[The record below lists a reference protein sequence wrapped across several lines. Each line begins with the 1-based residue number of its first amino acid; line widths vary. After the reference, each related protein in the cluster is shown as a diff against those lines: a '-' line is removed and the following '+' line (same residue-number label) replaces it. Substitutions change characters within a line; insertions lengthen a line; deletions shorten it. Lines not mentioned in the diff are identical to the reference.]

1 MLIIIMNDKNINNYD
16 LYFSKLGSIINSNKN
31 DYKDIRDDVI
41 LYKKEIK
48 NKFNK
53 LFNKYVDLSD
63 NVCETLN
70 NLKTEKY
77 KKHFYYFL
85 SNLIEEIK
93 HIELR
98 KNVQND
104 LSNISLYND
113 IDISNISNINDIN
126 NNIIEINKVIINNDK
141 YKKKVT
147 LDNMIIY
154 NEKDNIKIL
163 PQKKNFRK
171 SKK

>member
-1 MLIIIMNDKNINNYD
+1 MNDKNINNYD
-16 LYFSKLGSIINSNKN
+16 LYFSKLGSIINSKEEK
-31 DYKDIRDDVI
+31 YEDIRDDVI

-53 LFNKYVDLSD
+53 LLNKYVDLSD

-70 NLKTEKY
+70 NLRTEKY

-98 KNVQND
+98 KNIQND
-104 LSNISLYND
+104 LSNINLYSS
-113 IDISNISNINDIN
+113 IDISDIDISNINDIN
-126 NNIIEINKVIINNDK
+126 NNIIEINKEIINNEK

>member
-1 MLIIIMNDKNINNYD
+1 MNDKNINNYD
-16 LYFSKLGSIINSNKN
+16 LYFSKLGSIINSKKEK
-31 DYKDIRDDVI
+31 YEDIRDDVI

-53 LFNKYVDLSD
+53 LLNKYVDLSD

-70 NLKTEKY
+70 NLRTEKY

-98 KNVQND
+98 KNIQND
-104 LSNISLYND
+104 LSNINLYSS
-113 IDISNISNINDIN
+113 IDISDIDISNINDIN
-126 NNIIEINKVIINNDK
+126 NNIIEINKEIINNEK
-141 YKKKVT
+141 YKKRVT